1 MIELQWAIP
10 VESVPTEDQLNRWVQ
25 AVFARTGRQG
35 GATVRIVSPE
45 ESRELNR
52 EYRGKDRP
60 TNVLSFPMDL
70 PVEVAE
76 ALGEAWLGDLAI
88 CAEVVRREAAEQRK
102 PLEAH
107 WAHMVVHGLLHLMG
121 YDHMT
126 DDQAA
131 EMEALEVD
139 ILATLGVANPYE
151 MDEKGEDN
159 ETG

>member
-1 MIELQWAIP
+1 MIELQWAVP
-10 VESVPTEDQLNRWVQ
+10 AEPVPTEDQLERWAQ
-25 AVFARTGRQG
+25 AVFARTGRRG
-35 GATVRIVSPE
+35 GVTVRIVSPE
-45 ESRELNR
+45 ESRTLNR

-70 PVEVAE
+70 PPEVAE

-88 CAEVVRREAAEQRK
+88 CAAVVQREAAEQGK

-151 MDEKGEDN
+151 MDEQGEDG